1 MSKQVIKGWV
11 LDESDVGKL
20 KMEWMV
26 LDHMRTATYLKNP
39 NFPTIYK
46 LKGTKKEAEEC
57 DYPWPQKKVTITIEV
72 EE

>member
-20 KMEWMV
+20 KMKWAKNQ
-26 LDHMRTATYLKNP
+26 MRTGTYLKNP

-57 DYPWPQKKVTITIEV
+57 DYPWPPKEVTITIEV